1 MDDSEKGHTMDL
13 TTVLAAMAKDL
24 GASLVGVAPLE
35 RFDGAPPAHH
45 PAELLPGARTV
56 MTFGIR
62 ILDRVMEWPELLK
75 GSPFY
80 PEPKRAEALRLCLYE
95 KSGYQIINDHLN
107 TIALRL
113 AMHLEDA
120 GYPSLFFPTTNTGVP
135 EEYAHMPAMFSHRH
149 AAVRAGLGE
158 FGLNNVVV
166 TAKYGPRIRWNS
178 VITAAP
184 LTPSPLLAAK
194 TCDGLA
200 CLECVRQCPDGA
212 LSTLPE
218 AAEHQLWLNPP
229 ARTDWNT
236 CRRSRSVTDCMG
248 RCLRVCPAGRT
259 PAHGPSGQIA

>member
-1 MDDSEKGHTMDL
+1 MDL
-13 TTVLAAMAKDL
+13 TTASANMARDM
-24 GASLVGVAPLE
+24 GASLVGVASVE

-45 PAELLPGARTV
+45 PAELLPGARAV

-62 ILDRVMEWPELLK
+62 ILDRVMEWPDLLK

-80 PEPKRAEALRLCLYE
+80 PESKRAEALRVCLYE

-107 TIALRL
+107 TIALRV
-113 AMHLEDA
+113 ATHLEET
-120 GYPSLFFPTTNTGVP
+120 GYASLFFPTTNTGVP
-135 EEYAHMPAMFSHRH
+135 EEYAHVPAMFSHRH

-166 TAKYGPRIRWNS
+166 TARYGPRIRWNS
-178 VITAAP
+178 VITSAP

-200 CLECVRQCPDGA
+200 CLECVRQCPGGA

-218 AAEHQLWLNPP
+218 AEEHRLWLHPP
-229 ARTDWNT
+229 ARTAWDT
-236 CRRSRSVTDCMG
+236 CRSTRQTTDCMG
-248 RCLRVCPAGRT
+248 RCLRVCPTGRSATCGAAGQST
-259 PAHGPSGQIA
+259 

>member
-1 MDDSEKGHTMDL
+1 MDL
-13 TTVLAAMAKDL
+13 TITLADMARGL
-24 GASLVGVAPLE
+24 GASLVGVATVE
-35 RFDGAPPAHH
+35 RFDGAPHAHH
-45 PAELLPGARTV
+45 PAELLPGAKAV

-62 ILDRVMEWPELLK
+62 ILDRVMEWPDLLK

-80 PEPKRAEALRLCLYE
+80 PESKRAEALRLCLYE
-95 KSGYQIINDHLN
+95 KSGYQILNDHLN

-113 AMHLEDA
+113 ATHLEET

-135 EEYAHMPAMFSHRH
+135 EEYAHVPAMFSHRH

-184 LTPSPLLAAK
+184 LTPSPLLATK

-200 CLECVRQCPDGA
+200 CLECVRQCPGGA

-218 AAEHQLWLNPP
+218 AEEDGLWLNPP

-236 CRRSRSVTDCMG
+236 CRRTRLTTDCMG
-248 RCLRVCPAGRT
+248 RCLRVCPTGRSREHRVAGQS
-259 PAHGPSGQIA
+259 A

>member
-1 MDDSEKGHTMDL
+1 MDFTMA
-13 TTVLAAMAKDL
+13 LADMAKGM
-24 GASLVGVAPLE
+24 GASLVGVASAE

-45 PAELLPGARTV
+45 PAELLPGAQAV
-56 MTFGIR
+56 VAFGIR

-113 AMHLEDA
+113 ATYLEDA
-120 GYPSLFFPTTNTGVP
+120 GYPSLFFPTTNSGVP
-135 EEYAHMPAMFSHRH
+135 EEYAHVPAMFSHRH

-178 VITAAP
+178 VITTAP
-184 LTPSPLLAAK
+184 LTPSALLVAK
-194 TCDGLA
+194 TCNGLA
-200 CLECVRQCPDGA
+200 CRECVQQCPGGA

-218 AAEHQLWLNPP
+218 AEEHRVWLNPP
-229 ARTDWNT
+229 ARTQWDT
-236 CRRSRSVTDCMG
+236 CRSTRLATDCTG
-248 RCLRVCPAGRT
+248 RCLRVCPTGRS
-259 PAHGPSGQIA
+259 PKRGPV

>member
-1 MDDSEKGHTMDL
+1 
-13 TTVLAAMAKDL
+13 
-24 GASLVGVAPLE
+24 
-35 RFDGAPPAHH
+35 
-45 PAELLPGARTV
+45 

-62 ILDRVMEWPELLK
+62 ILDRVMDWPALLE

-80 PEPKRAEALRLCLYE
+80 PDRKRAEALRLCLYE

-113 AMHLEDA
+113 ATHLEEI
-120 GYPSLFFPTTNTGVP
+120 GHPSLFFPTTNTGIP
-135 EEYAHMPAMFSHRH
+135 EEYSSIPAMFSQRH

-184 LTPSPLLAAK
+184 LAPSPLLAAK

-212 LSTLPE
+212 LRALPE
-218 AAEHQLWLNPP
+218 AEEHRLWLDPP
-229 ARTDWNT
+229 ARTDWSV
-236 CRRSRSVTDCMG
+236 CRQSRLATDCMG
-248 RCLRVCPAGRT
+248 RCLRVCPAGRL
-259 PAHGPSGQIA
+259 PERSPRGQIA

>member
-1 MDDSEKGHTMDL
+1 MDL
-13 TTVLAAMAKDL
+13 TAALANMTREL
-24 GASLVGVAPLE
+24 GASLVGVAPVE
-35 RFDGAPPAHH
+35 RFDGAPPGHH
-45 PAELLPGARTV
+45 PAELSPGAKTV

-62 ILDRVMEWPELLK
+62 ILDRIMEWPDLLA

-80 PEPKRAEALRLCLYE
+80 PEPNRAEALRLCLYE
-95 KSGYQIINDHLN
+95 KSGYQIINEHLN
-107 TIALRL
+107 MIALRV
-113 AMHLEDA
+113 ATHLEEA
-120 GYPSLFFPTTNTGVP
+120 GFPSLFFPTTNTGVP
-135 EEYAHMPAMFSHRH
+135 EEYARVPAMFSQRH

-184 LTPSPLLAAK
+184 LTPSPLLTVK
-194 TCDGLA
+194 TCNGLG
-200 CLECVRQCPDGA
+200 CLECVRRCPDGA

-218 AAEHQLWLNPP
+218 ADEHRLWLNPP

-236 CRRSRSVTDCMG
+236 CRRSRSLTDCMG

-259 PAHGPSGQIA
+259 PARGPNGQIA

>member
-1 MDDSEKGHTMDL
+1 MEL
-13 TTVLAAMAKDL
+13 TTTLANTAREL
-24 GASLVGVAPLE
+24 GASLVGVAPVE

-45 PAELLPGARTV
+45 PAELLPGAKAV

-80 PEPKRAEALRLCLYE
+80 PEPKRAEALRVCLYE
-95 KSGYQIINDHLN
+95 KSGYEVINDHLN
-107 TIALRL
+107 TIALRV
-113 AMHLEDA
+113 ATHLEEA
-120 GYPSLFFPTTNTGVP
+120 GFPSLFFPTTNTGVP
-135 EEYAHMPAMFSHRH
+135 EEFTRIPAMFSQRH

-166 TAKYGPRIRWNS
+166 TARYGPRIRWNS
-178 VITAAP
+178 VITAASF
-184 LTPSPLLAAK
+184 TPSPLLAEK

-200 CLECVRQCPDGA
+200 CLECVRQCPHGA

-218 AAEHQLWLNPP
+218 ATEQGIWLNPP

-259 PAHGPSGQIA
+259 PANGRNGQIA

>member
-1 MDDSEKGHTMDL
+1 MDL
-13 TTVLAAMAKDL
+13 TTALADMAKGM
-24 GASLVGVAPLE
+24 GASLVGVAPAE
-35 RFDGAPPAHH
+35 RFDGAPAAHH
-45 PAELLPGARTV
+45 PAELLPGAQAV
-56 MTFGIR
+56 VAFGIR
-62 ILDRVMEWPELLK
+62 ILDRVMDWPELLK

-80 PEPKRAEALRLCLYE
+80 PEPKRSEALRLCLYE

-113 AMHLEDA
+113 ATHLEDT

-135 EEYAHMPAMFSHRH
+135 EEYAHVPAMFSHRH

-178 VITAAP
+178 VITTAP
-184 LTPSPLLAAK
+184 LTPSPLLSAK

-200 CLECVRQCPDGA
+200 CRECVRECPGGA

-218 AAEHQLWLNPP
+218 AEEHRLWLNPP
-229 ARTDWNT
+229 ARTQWDT
-236 CRRSRSVTDCMG
+236 CRITRLATDCMG
-248 RCLRVCPAGRT
+248 RCLRVCPAGRSRER
-259 PAHGPSGQIA
+259 GPVGQIS